1 MTSWPI
7 LTVVTFLPIAGAA
20 FIALLR
26 DDDAGVRNARW
37 VALWTTLITFAISL
51 VLIWR
56 FDASSADFQFVEKA
70 PWLGGAIT
78 YSMGV
83 DGVSLPFV
91 VLTTALMPIS
101 ILASW
106 TSIQRRVREYM
117 IAFLVLETLMVGAFC
132 ALDLVLFYLFF
143 EGGLIPM
150 FLIIGVWGGPRRVY
164 ASFKFFLYTF
174 LGSVFMLLAIMA
186 LYWNAGT
193 SDIPTLLHHAF
204 PRSLQ
209 TWAFF
214 AFLASFAVKLP
225 MWPVHTWLPDAH
237 VEAPTAGSVILA
249 AILLK
254 LGGYGFLRFSLPMFP
269 QAVVEFAPLIY
280 ALSVVAIVY
289 TSLVALVQEDVK
301 KLIAYSS
308 VAHMGFVTMG
318 LFAMTAQGLAGG
330 IFQMISHGIV
340 SAALFLCVGVV
351 YDRMHT
357 REIAAYGGLVNRMPV
372 YAFVF
377 MVFTLANL
385 GLPGTSG
392 FIGEFLT
399 LLGTFRV
406 NNWVTTFATL
416 GTILSAAYALWL
428 YRKMIF
434 GRLEKPSLAGIKDL
448 GWREIVIFGASRGA
462 DDRVRRLS
470 PTGARHF
477 RCIRDAAYRQLPPC
491 RQQRA
496 GGRFGAVTS

>member
-7 LTVVTFLPIAGAA
+7 LTVVTFLPLVGAL
-20 FIALLR
+20 FIAFLNE
-26 DDDAGVRNARW
+26 DEAGVRNARW
-37 VALWTTLITFAISL
+37 VALWTTLVTFIISL
-51 VLIWR
+51 ILVWR
-56 FDASSADFQFVEKA
+56 FDPSSSDFQFTERR

-78 YSMGV
+78 YAMGV
-83 DGVSLPFV
+83 DGISLPFV
-91 VLTTALMPIS
+91 VLTTALLPIC

-106 TSIQRRVREYM
+106 TAIQRRVREYM
-117 IAFLVLETLMVGAFC
+117 IAFLVLETLMVGTFC

-174 LGSVFMLLAIMA
+174 LGSVLMLLAIMA
-186 LYWNAGT
+186 MYWQAGT
-193 SDIPTLLHHAF
+193 TDIPTLLHHPF
-204 PRSLQ
+204 PISLQ
-209 TWAFF
+209 TWAWF

-254 LGGYGFLRFSLPMFP
+254 MGGYGFLRFSLPMFP
-269 QAVVEFAPLIY
+269 EASAHLAPLVY
-280 ALSVVAIVY
+280 ALSVVAIIY

-318 LFAMTAQGLAGG
+318 IFAVTAQGVAGG

-340 SAALFLCVGVV
+340 SAALFLCVGII

-357 REIAAYGGLVNRMPV
+357 REIAAYGGLVNRMPL

-377 MVFTLANL
+377 MVFSLANI

-392 FIGEFLT
+392 FVGEFLT
-399 LLGTFRV
+399 MIGTFRV
-406 NNWVTTFATL
+406 NTWVASL
-416 GTILSAAYALWL
+416 AAIGTILSSAYALWL
-428 YRKMIF
+428 YRKVIF
-434 GRLEKPSLAGIKDL
+434 GKLEKPSLFNIKDM
-448 GWREIVIFGASRGA
+448 GWREVVIMTPLVVLTIILGVYPKPVLDISSAS
-462 DDRVRRLS
+462 V
-470 PTGARHF
+470 T
-477 RCIRDAAYRQLPPC
+477 QLIDNY
-491 RQQRA
+491 QHA
-496 GGRFGAVTS
+496 VGAVHAAALGR

>member
-7 LTVVTFLPIAGAA
+7 LTVVTFLPLVGAL
-20 FIALLR
+20 FIAFLNE
-26 DDDAGVRNARW
+26 DEAGVRNARW
-37 VALWTTLITFAISL
+37 VALWTTLITFIISL
-51 VLIWR
+51 ILVWR
-56 FDASSADFQFVEKA
+56 FDPSSSDFQFTERR

-78 YSMGV
+78 YAMGV
-83 DGVSLPFV
+83 DGISLPFV
-91 VLTTALMPIS
+91 VLTTALLPIC

-106 TSIQRRVREYM
+106 TSIQRHVREYM
-117 IAFLVLETLMVGAFC
+117 IAFLVLETLMVGTFC

-174 LGSVFMLLAIMA
+174 LGSVLMLLAIMA
-186 LYWNAGT
+186 MYWQAGT
-193 SDIPTLLHHAF
+193 TDIPTLLHHPF
-204 PRSLQ
+204 PMALQ
-209 TWAFF
+209 TWAWF

-254 LGGYGFLRFSLPMFP
+254 MGGYGFLRFSLPMFP
-269 QAVVEFAPLIY
+269 EASAHLAPLVY
-280 ALSVVAIVY
+280 ALSVVAIIY
-289 TSLVALVQEDVK
+289 TSLVALVQEDMK

-318 LFAMTAQGLAGG
+318 IFAVTAQGVSGG

-340 SAALFLCVGVV
+340 SAALFLCVGIV

-357 REIAAYGGLVNRMPV
+357 REIAAYGGLVNRMPL

-377 MVFTLANL
+377 MVFSLANI

-399 LLGTFRV
+399 MIGTFRV
-406 NNWVTTFATL
+406 NNWVASL
-416 GTILSAAYALWL
+416 AAIGTILSSAYALWL
-428 YRKMIF
+428 YRKVIF
-434 GRLEKPSLAGIKDL
+434 GKLEKPSLFNIKDM
-448 GWREIVIFGASRGA
+448 GWREVVIMTPLIVLTIILGVYPKPVLDISSAS
-462 DDRVRRLS
+462 V
-470 PTGARHF
+470 T
-477 RCIRDAAYRQLPPC
+477 QLIDNY
-491 RQQRA
+491 QHA
-496 GGRFGAVTS
+496 VGAVHAAALGR